1 MLWIALTFS
10 MNIEHIVPWQRCSR
24 RNALFQSHS
33 HFPHLQFGIRVR
45 VSWKTFAMTVEQIVK
60 KLRKENKNSN
70 ITKKNTIGIAWETAQ
85 SGGNSQFYFP
95 FRFLSFRFTSDYSRC
110 FFFSFRVDFFFTHL
124 PKLKTLLVALT
135 TIFALSSFWFCH
147 FQIVATISASPMSH
161 DASCVVDVSAIYYY
175 SRFHF
180 IQFYSNSS
188 AQTFTSVRAECH
200 TKQEIENG
208 K

>member
-110 FFFSFRVDFFFTHL
+110 FFFRFGWISS
-124 PKLKTLLVALT
+124 LL
-135 TIFALSSFWFCH
+135 ICPSSKHCWWLSQRSLHCLRF
-147 FQIVATISASPMSH
+147 
-161 DASCVVDVSAIYYY
+161 DSAI
-175 SRFHF
+175 F
-180 IQFYSNSS
+180 
-188 AQTFTSVRAECH
+188 
-200 TKQEIENG
+200 KL
-208 K
+208 